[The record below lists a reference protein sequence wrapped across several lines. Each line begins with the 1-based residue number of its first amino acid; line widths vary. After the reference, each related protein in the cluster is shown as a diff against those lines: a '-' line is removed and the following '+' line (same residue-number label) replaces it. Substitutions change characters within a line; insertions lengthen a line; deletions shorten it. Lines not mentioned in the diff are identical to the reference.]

1 MLRLQ
6 QVLELDPGYSEAIR
20 VMALIAL
27 ERGELDKALELA
39 EQVYAL
45 QKGATTTSYHTL
57 AKVHMALGN
66 ETEVR
71 RLLQQ
76 RIEMA
81 QHGFVQAIL
90 PANIYAWLG
99 EMDAA
104 FEWLEKAYEQHDQA
118 FRLIN
123 VDPGWDWD
131 NFRSD
136 PRFAR
141 YEELLN
147 IPNGDL

>member
-1 MLRLQ
+1 
-6 QVLELDPGYSEAIR
+6 
-20 VMALIAL
+20 MALIAL

-104 FEWLEKAYEQHDQA
+104 FEWLEKEYDAYGAAGWGEYQLQ
-118 FRLIN
+118 RLY
-123 VDPGWDWD
+123 D
-131 NFRSD
+131 NLRDD
-136 PRFAR
+136 PRWLAHLNR
-141 YEELLN
+141 TGTAPEQLAELELL
-147 IPNGDL
+147 IPNKMYE